1 MYKFFTLS
9 LLMTLTPHVLS
20 APLNNAITTVPTGQ
34 IIRSCT
40 IPNTV
45 ALTFDDGPS
54 GYTPQLLDLLSEY
67 GAKATFF
74 MIGEGS
80 QAYPDIIQRIR
91 SEGHQVG
98 SHTLD
103 HASLP
108 SLSYGQIVKEM
119 TKLEE
124 ILLSAMGD
132 IPTYM
137 RPPYFDVNDQVLAVM
152 NELGYKVIE
161 SSIDTKDYENDDV
174 TRIYLSYEKFVN
186 ELNAGGS
193 IVLAHD
199 IHEQTVVSLA
209 RQMME
214 EIKARGFRMTTV
226 GECLG
231 EAEAQWYRKGR

>member
-9 LLMTLTPHVLS
+9 LLLTGTPHVWS
-20 APLNNAITTVPTGQ
+20 APLNSAAANVPTGQ
-34 IIRSCT
+34 VITSCT
-40 IPNTV
+40 VPNTV

-54 GYTPQLLDLLSEY
+54 GFTPQLLDLLKEY

-80 QAYPDIIQRIR
+80 QAYPDTIKRMR

-98 SHTLD
+98 SHTID
-103 HASLP
+103 HASVS
-108 SLSYGQIVKEM
+108 SLSSEQIVQQM
-119 TKLEE
+119 TGLEG
-124 ILLSAMGD
+124 ILQSAMGD

-137 RPPYFDVNDQVLAVM
+137 RPPYFEVNDQVLETM
-152 NELGYKVIE
+152 KQLGYKVIE
-161 SSIDTKDYENDDV
+161 ASIDTKDYENNDP
-174 TRIYLSYEKFVN
+174 TRIDRSYEKFIN

-199 IHEQTVVSLA
+199 IHEQTVVNLA
-209 RQMME
+209 RRMME
-214 EIKARGFRMTTV
+214 QIKARGLKMTTV

>member
-40 IPNTV
+40 TPNTV

-54 GYTPQLLDLLSEY
+54 GYTSQLLDLLSEY

-91 SEGHQVG
+91 SEGHQIG
-98 SHTLD
+98 SHTMD

-108 SLSYGQIVKEM
+108 SLSYGQIVQQM

-124 ILLSAMGD
+124 VLQSAMGD

-137 RPPYFDVNDQVLAVM
+137 RPPYFEVNDRVLAVM

-214 EIKARGFRMTTV
+214 EVKARGFRMTTV

-231 EAEAQWYRKGR
+231 EAEAQWYRRGR